1 MECCEPRLHAG
12 IACCVNLNPPATA
25 TRRSRFS
32 FWPRLS
38 GVSGRLMKALSTWRL
53 EQNQARHEARHLG
66 YLDSAAL
73 NDMRLSSA
81 MLRDLGVERMGSDR
95 QGRSNFPF

>member
-12 IACCVNLNPPATA
+12 IACCVNLDSSATEA
-25 TRRSRFS
+25 RRARFS

-38 GVSGRLMKALSTWRL
+38 GVSSRLIKALATWRL
-53 EQNQARHEARHLG
+53 EKNQARHEAQHLA

-81 MLRDLGVERMGSDR
+81 MLRDLGVERMVSDR
-95 QGRSNFPF
+95 QGRSSFPF